1 MKNKE
6 FIITITII
14 CFILGLMFT
23 MQIRTVKKNTT
34 TENVRNSELQA
45 QYAEL
50 KKSYDDMQI
59 TLAEKE
65 KILQDYRNAETEE
78 ETIELMKQ
86 ELNNALRDAG
96 LKDVR
101 GQGIIMTVE
110 DSIAEAGADANL
122 NNYLVHDEDLLN
134 LVNELKS
141 SGAEAISI
149 NDKRIVSM
157 SSIRCAGA
165 TILVNDEKVAP
176 PFVIKAIGDS
186 ALLESAITMRGSY
199 VDILKGWG
207 IRFTITK
214 DADIFIPKYDK
225 SIQSKFITIVDET
238 VEADQ

>member
-1 MKNKE
+1 VKSKK
-6 FIITITII
+6 FIVTITFV

-23 MQIRTVKKNTT
+23 MQIKTVNTT
-34 TENVRNSELQA
+34 AETENVRNKELQT

-50 KKSYDDMQI
+50 KSSYDSLQV

-65 KILQDYRNAETEE
+65 KILQEYRNAETDE
-78 ETIELMKQ
+78 ETVELLKK

-110 DSIAEAGADANL
+110 DSILEAGADANL

-134 LVNELKS
+134 LVNELKV

-149 NDKRIVSM
+149 NDKRIVTTSA
-157 SSIRCAGA
+157 IRCAGT
-165 TILVNDEKVAP
+165 TILVNEERIAP
-176 PFVIKAIGDS
+176 PFVIKAIGD
-186 ALLESAITMRGSY
+186 AAVLESAITMRGSY

-207 IRFTITK
+207 IRFNITK
-214 DADIFIPKYDK
+214 ESDIFIPRYDK
-225 SIQSKFITIVDET
+225 SIQSQFVTIVDET
-238 VEADQ
+238 VEAD